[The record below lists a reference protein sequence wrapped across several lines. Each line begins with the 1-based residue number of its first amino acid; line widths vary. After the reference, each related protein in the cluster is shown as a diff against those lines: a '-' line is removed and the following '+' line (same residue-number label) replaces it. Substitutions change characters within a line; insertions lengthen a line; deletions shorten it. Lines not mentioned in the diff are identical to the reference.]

1 MIKYFID
8 GVPHYIAD
16 DKQVTP
22 TSTENGTSVKTPDE
36 LEIGRRIK
44 KSREKA
50 GLTQEELGN
59 ALGLN
64 KSTIQRYESDK
75 VARIK
80 LPVLKAIAIEL
91 GVNPEYLVLQTS
103 EYKNQISNYGK
114 TVKIK
119 LLEMGKKQEWLISE
133 IRNRFP
139 DIYVDGSNIYK
150 ILTGEIKSGK
160 VVSAINEI
168 LHIKKEENT

>member
-1 MIKYFID
+1 MIFHIFGGD
-8 GVPHYIAD
+8 I
-16 DKQVTP
+16 
-22 TSTENGTSVKTPDE
+22 
-36 LEIGRRIK
+36 L
-44 KSREKA
+44 
-50 GLTQEELGN
+50 
-59 ALGLN
+59 
-64 KSTIQRYESDK
+64 
-75 VARIK
+75 
-80 LPVLKAIAIEL
+80 
-91 GVNPEYLVLQTS
+91 S
-103 EYKNQISNYGK
+103 EYKKQMSDYGK

-168 LHIKKEENT
+168 LHIKKEET